1 MRKEASMLGNPFRFL
16 HGSDF
21 HLEQPPHGLAEIPDH
36 LIELLAEAPYRA
48 ATHVFDT
55 ALAEQVDCV
64 LLAGNL
70 VHPHR
75 AGPRGLK
82 FLHEQFAR
90 LGERGICVYWATSET
105 DCRGQWPSST
115 GWPAN
120 VHLFSSHRVERFVHS
135 RDGEPLCQI
144 AGLSI
149 DHTAAAGA
157 PCEPAVFLDEFA
169 GGAGNSFTIGVV
181 PHPVDAIA
189 LADLPVR
196 YWALGGEP
204 NGSTPL
210 NLSDPKRAAHLAGSP
225 QGRAAADVGP
235 HGCTLVE
242 VDAESQFRLIPVPTD
257 VVRWHHE
264 RVAVDAA
271 MGRSELDHV
280 LHERLQA
287 LIAATPDRAL
297 LIRWTLV
304 GEGPLIVN
312 ARRNGLAA
320 ELTSNFRTHYGF
332 HSPPAWT
339 TAVEIEAPALPAAWY
354 EQETLLGDYLRAARS
369 LEHSQGEPIG
379 LQAYLSER
387 QLAGPLAGCGAIVEP
402 ATRRSI
408 LRQAAILGADL
419 LQPDVAATKEPS
431 R

>member
-1 MRKEASMLGNPFRFL
+1 
-16 HGSDF
+16 
-21 HLEQPPHGLAEIPDH
+21 
-36 LIELLAEAPYRA
+36 
-48 ATHVFDT
+48 VFDT
-55 ALAEQVDCV
+55 ALAEQVDFV

-75 AGPRGLK
+75 AGPRGLT

-90 LGERGICVYWATSET
+90 LGERGISVYWATSET
-105 DCRGQWPSST
+105 DCRGQWPVNI
-115 GWPAN
+115 GWPSN
-120 VHLFSSHRVERFVHS
+120 VHLFSAHRVERFVHS
-135 RDGEPLCQI
+135 RGREPICQI
-144 AGLSI
+144 AGISV
-149 DHTAAAGA
+149 DGSAGPA
-157 PCEPAVFLDEFA
+157 PDVGGTGQRSRPVPADRLPSLTETEDRPAPFLDDFEGSA
-169 GGAGNSFTIGVV
+169 ESLFTIGVV
-181 PHPVDAIA
+181 PNPLDPIS
-189 LADLPVR
+189 LANSPVR
-196 YWALGGEP
+196 YWALGG
-204 NGSTPL
+204 NANAATPL
-210 NLSDPKRAAHLAGSP
+210 DLSNPQRIAHLVGSP
-225 QGRAAADVGP
+225 QGRRPIEDGP

-242 VDAESQFRLIPVPTD
+242 IDAESQFRLTSMPTD

-271 MGRSELDHV
+271 IGRSELDHV

-297 LIRWTLV
+297 LIRWTLG
-304 GEGPLIVN
+304 GEGPLMAN
-312 ARRNGLAA
+312 AHRTGLAA
-320 ELTSNFRTHYGF
+320 ELISSLRTDYGI

-339 TAVEIEAPALPAAWY
+339 TAVEIEAPALPDAWY
-354 EQETLLGDYLRAARS
+354 EQETLVGDYLRAARS

-387 QLAGPLAGCGAIVEP
+387 QLAGALTGCGAIVEP

-419 LQPDVAATKEPS
+419 LQPDFAAIKEPS